1 MAIEKVKTELLC
13 IHCNKETEH
22 ELIYI
27 SDKLARIVCL
37 ECGLTLNFDE
47 EAFLLICSK
56 GPLGRILIK
65 PKRIL
70 DEAFIDPSKFLTIKP
85 RRIITKPKRIA

>member
-1 MAIEKVKTELLC
+1 MRIGIVKTELFC
-13 IHCNKETEH
+13 IKCNKETEH

-47 EAFLLICSK
+47 EAF
-56 GPLGRILIK
+56 
-65 PKRIL
+65 
-70 DEAFIDPSKFLTIKP
+70 FY
-85 RRIITKPKRIA
+85 